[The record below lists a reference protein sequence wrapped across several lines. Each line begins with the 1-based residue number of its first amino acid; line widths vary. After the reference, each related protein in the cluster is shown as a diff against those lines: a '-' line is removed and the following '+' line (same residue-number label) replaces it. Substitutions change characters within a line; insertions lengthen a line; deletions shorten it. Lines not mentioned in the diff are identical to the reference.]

1 MRKESQVIFITSESR
16 SGSTFLS
23 YMLGTNPRSAH
34 LGEFFR
40 PYKRSAKT
48 SCRLCEAKGLDQCEI
63 MGDLSTIPALG
74 AHQHA
79 LDCFKKHGVH
89 TLIDC
94 SKDLDWIEE
103 TVAEN
108 KNNINFKIIHL
119 VRDPRGW
126 IASERRRI
134 KTMTIQTGIERW
146 KNHFRSTSERIK
158 KIEADSMKITYE
170 EILLRKKIALEKLS
184 KFIGFPQ
191 NANQYQYWSKEHHGF
206 GGNGAAY
213 NNLSRISEN
222 ICNTGDYLYYKQNRK
237 KTFYDSRWK
246 TESDSNA
253 LNQITSDKSI
263 QDIMI
268 ECGIDFKTIDLES
281 T

>member
-108 KNNINFKIIHL
+108 KNNIDFKIIHL

-134 KTMTIQTGIERW
+134 KTMTVQAGIERW

-184 KFIGFPQ
+184 SLLDFHKMPINTSIGAKNTTDLAGMGPHTIIFRNFQ
-191 NANQYQYWSKEHHGF
+191 
-206 GGNGAAY
+206 
-213 NNLSRISEN
+213 RISATQET
-222 ICNTGDYLYYKQNRK
+222 IC
-237 KTFYDSRWK
+237 
-246 TESDSNA
+246 
-253 LNQITSDKSI
+253 ITSKIAKKLSTT
-263 QDIMI
+263 QDGKQKVILMH
-268 ECGIDFKTIDLES
+268 
-281 T
+281 